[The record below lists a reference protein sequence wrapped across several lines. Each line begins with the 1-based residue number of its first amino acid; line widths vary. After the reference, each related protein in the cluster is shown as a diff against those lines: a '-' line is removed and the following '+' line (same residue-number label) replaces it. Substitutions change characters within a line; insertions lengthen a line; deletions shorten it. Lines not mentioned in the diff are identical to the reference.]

1 MVRSLAV
8 LPLLAAA
15 LAGGCLPTE
24 FLQPDT
30 HTEGAAAVPTSPFGA
45 PPQNAAPVF
54 SAKPPPSSSATLAV
68 KVDEIGQRLLTCN
81 PKLGMVPLFLTIGSP
96 QPEMFHQGT
105 VAVYIT
111 EGLVRQCKNEAELA
125 ALLSVELGR
134 MVSER
139 ETMASPETRN
149 PPKQS
154 AMAIPMGNA
163 GQFSGVEQ
171 LHETE
176 QARLDHERRRPSKK
190 YVPPDPLVLAG
201 KYLEATGYDPQTLQ
215 AVAPLLRQ
223 ADRNFNFEKQFKGT
237 RSPDLGTPN

>member
-1 MVRSLAV
+1 SSSSPPPRTADPSPRRGEEERPASAFLFTFPPHHAIPLPSSTLDSDRRGAVMVRSLAV

-163 GQFSGVEQ
+163 GQF
-171 LHETE
+171 
-176 QARLDHERRRPSKK
+176 
-190 YVPPDPLVLAG
+190 
-201 KYLEATGYDPQTLQ
+201 
-215 AVAPLLRQ
+215 
-223 ADRNFNFEKQFKGT
+223 
-237 RSPDLGTPN
+237 